1 MKINNAKL
9 KFLNIN
15 EIEPSGWIK
24 KQLEIQ
30 KNGLSGNLDLFWPDV
45 KDSSWF
51 GGNAEGWERAPYW
64 LDGIIPLAYLLKDKP
79 LIKRIEKYINY
90 IVDNQRPDGWLGPKK
105 MNVENVEMIFSSDG
119 KYDIWAQ
126 FLALKVLIQYH
137 DITKEERV
145 FEAIRK
151 GLYSIDNSINYTPLF
166 NWGQARWFEALIPI
180 FWYYEKTGDE
190 WVYDLAIKLRG
201 QGFEWGEFIKYW
213 PYKKPTEK
221 EKWNYM
227 SHVVNN
233 AMAIKSYGLWYR
245 ISKDK
250 KDLNMSHFMIN
261 ELDKYHGTVFGG
273 ITGDECLAG
282 TSPVRGT
289 ELCSIVEYMYS
300 LEQLISNTGDISFA
314 DRLELLAFNALPATI
329 SEDMWSHQYDQQ
341 VNQIECST
349 KREWPW
355 NTNDMD
361 ANIFGLQPH
370 FGCCTSNMHQGWPK
384 FVSSL
389 WMKDEKENL
398 IVISYSPCKINTKV
412 LNTNLMIHV
421 DTDYPFK
428 NKVKIKIK
436 KDNSKEIS
444 LFLRNVSW
452 SKETKITIGS
462 EVIIFKEDLLEIKLI
477 DNESEINIEFEEEFE
492 ILERNNTNFSIKR
505 GPLLYSLKIP
515 ALWKQINK
523 DDPLKQIPH
532 GDWELYPLENW
543 NYSFKKNAPKKI
555 IKSIITD
562 IPFSEKFPPISIQVE
577 GYQIPNWVEK
587 NGCADILNNPKL
599 GDKKLLKL
607 IPYGCSKLRITEF
620 PKI

>member
-64 LDGIIPLAYLLKDKP
+64 LDGVIPLAYLLKDKA

-90 IVDNQRPDGWLGPKK
+90 IVENQKPDGWLGPKK

-126 FLALKVLIQYH
+126 FLALKVLVQYH
-137 DITKEERV
+137 DITKEEKV

-282 TSPVRGT
+282 KSPVRGT

-355 NTNDMD
+355 NTNNMD

-398 IVISYSPCKINTKV
+398 MVISYSPCKINTKV
-412 LNTNLMIHV
+412 LNTNLKIHV

-428 NKVKIKIK
+428 NKVKIKIE

-452 SKETKITIGS
+452 SKETKITIGN

-477 DNESEINIEFEEEFE
+477 DNKSEINIEFKEEFE
-492 ILERNNTNFSIKR
+492 ILERNNINFSIKR

-543 NYSFKKNAPKKI
+543 NYSFKKNASKKI
-555 IKSIITD
+555 IKSVITD

-577 GYQIPNWVEK
+577 GYQITNWIEK
-587 NGCADILNNPKL
+587 NGCTDILNNPKL